1 MIIYNYVN
9 PKFPYNWIALMC
21 NENAGTLPFGMMDKD
36 CSTPHGLGTQ
46 VAFHCYL
53 SWLHYEFI
61 FSSFINYGRCG
72 YKLLITR
79 AFWSSIPC
87 LVGND
92 FPEKTRN
99 IISLTCS
106 SLCYWLVAS
115 SLSPYYMALVD
126 RVEERWWKPW
136 KLYISVCKLSYAPYN
151 DLKIVWLIVIICL
164 V

>member
-36 CSTPHGLGTQ
+36 CSTPHGFGTQ

-106 SLCYWLVAS
+106 SLCYWLVA
-115 SLSPYYMALVD
+115 LSVHIIWL
-126 RVEERWWKPW
+126 WWIEW
-136 KLYISVCKLSYAPYN
+136 RRGDESHGNYIFQYVNWVMLH
-151 DLKIVWLIVIICL
+151 IMI
-164 V
+164 